1 MPGRLKVGV
10 IFGGQ
15 SGEHD
20 VSLRSAQAVMRALDP
35 TRFEVVPIG
44 ITREGCWLTGGD
56 PFLHLAMAS
65 GLAVDG
71 EQHTARS
78 PAIALDELV
87 GGTLDIVG
95 TGWARDLDVLFPMV
109 HGPMGEDGTIQGL
122 LELAQ
127 IPYVGAGVLGSAVA
141 MDKAVSKHL
150 FAQAGLPV
158 APWISFVRQEWRH
171 DPAAISDRVR
181 NELGYPC
188 FTKPAN
194 LGSSVGISKA
204 HHAGEL
210 AACVEQAIQHDRKVI
225 IERGIDARELE
236 VGVLGNDEPRAS
248 VVGEIISSHEFYDYE
263 AKYLDD
269 RSRLLI
275 PAEIEPDTAAL
286 ARSLAVEAFRVTDG
300 SGMARV
306 DFFLERSTGRLYL
319 NELNTI
325 PGFTASSMYPKLWE
339 ASGLSLPQLVSRM
352 IDLALER
359 HAGMQ

>member
-1 MPGRLKVGV
+1 M
-10 IFGGQ
+10 Q
-15 SGEHD
+15 
-20 VSLRSAQAVMRALDP
+20 ALDR

-56 PFLHLAMAS
+56 PLRRLAMTS
-65 GLAVDG
+65 RLALNG
-71 EQHTARS
+71 EQAARES
-78 PAIALDELV
+78 TTVGPNEPS

-95 TGWARDLDVLFPMV
+95 TGWARGLDVLFPIV

-141 MDKAVSKHL
+141 MDKVVSKYL
-150 FAQAGLPV
+150 FTQAGLPV
-158 APWISFVRQEWRH
+158 APWFSFVRQEWQH
-171 DPAAISDRVR
+171 DRATIRDRVE

-194 LGSSVGISKA
+194 LGSSVGISKV

-210 AACVEQAIQHDRKVI
+210 DACIEEAIQHDRKVV

-248 VVGEIISSHEFYDYE
+248 VVGEIIPCHEFYDYE
-263 AKYLDD
+263 AKYVDD
-269 RSRLLI
+269 RSQLVI
-275 PAEIEPDTAAL
+275 PAEIESETAGL
-286 ARSLAVEAFRVTDG
+286 ARSLAVEAFRATDG

-339 ASGLSLPQLVSRM
+339 ASGIPFSQLVSHL

-359 HAGMQ
+359 HTGMR